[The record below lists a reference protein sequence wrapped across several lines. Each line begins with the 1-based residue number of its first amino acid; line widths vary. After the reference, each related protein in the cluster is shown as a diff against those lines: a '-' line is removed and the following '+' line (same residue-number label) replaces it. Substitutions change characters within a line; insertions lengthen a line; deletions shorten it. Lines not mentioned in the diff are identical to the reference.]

1 MNASNATSYLSK
13 SNLKK
18 LNKAGV
24 FVVGAQAV
32 PGKDGSWANGEVALV
47 LSVNGAGYVRD
58 WSAVYR
64 AVEAGTVAA
73 LFA

>member
-1 MNASNATSYLSK
+1 MNAFNATSYLSK

-24 FVVGAQAV
+24 FVVGVQAV
-32 PGKDGSWANGEVALV
+32 PGADGTWANGEVALV
-47 LSVNGAGYVRD
+47 LSVNGCGYVRD
-58 WSAVYR
+58 WSKVYG
-64 AVEAGTVAA
+64 AIQAGTVAA